1 MILTQMKL
9 FMQSLNGGYK
19 IDLYNRE
26 LQRALNLHFWWICKV
41 IYLVKEIKE

>member
-1 MILTQMKL
+1 
-9 FMQSLNGGYK
+9 MQSLNGGYK